1 MPISGQTGIPLTHI
15 NDRLLYS
22 EEVYDVFV
30 CLSPQ
35 KAAETEDQQTDS
47 QVVANPEQYIKHP
60 LQNRWE

>member
-1 MPISGQTGIPLTHI
+1 MAIYTEWPKYFVRMSCFLKKLH
-15 NDRLLYS
+15 N
-22 EEVYDVFV
+22 VFV
-30 CLSPQ
+30 YVSPQ

>member
-1 MPISGQTGIPLTHI
+1 MLFCIQSGCCV
-15 NDRLLYS
+15 S
-22 EEVYDVFV
+22 
-30 CLSPQ
+30 SPQ